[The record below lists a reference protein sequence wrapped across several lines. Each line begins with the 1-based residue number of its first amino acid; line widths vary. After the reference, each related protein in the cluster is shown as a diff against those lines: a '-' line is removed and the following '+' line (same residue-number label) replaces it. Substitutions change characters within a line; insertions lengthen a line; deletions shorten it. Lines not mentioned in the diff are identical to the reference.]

1 MRKKIEE
8 ARNKWK
14 LAPRSWI
21 SRINIVEINILTKVM
36 YRLNPHQNSNDIFFR
51 GIEKKSLQNHVKP
64 QKTLSSE
71 SKQNKNSRYHTS
83 QFQLYYKSMVLA

>member
-51 GIEKKSLQNHVKP
+51 GIEKK
-64 QKTLSSE
+64 
-71 SKQNKNSRYHTS
+71 
-83 QFQLYYKSMVLA
+83 KSPKSCETTKDPE